1 MKRHNLAIAL
11 SALLVS
17 GTASAELFLSEHIE
31 GSSNNKALEIF
42 NPGDTAVDLSTYTI
56 EIYSNGGT
64 SASQTIQLSGTLD
77 ANGIYVVA
85 HPSANAD
92 ILALANQTGNLYYN
106 GDDAIVFKNGADVV
120 DAMGQVGVDPGTAWE
135 SNGVSMQNQ
144 TIRRKSTVTAGDTD
158 VTDEFLPDVEWDAYP
173 IDDISNLG
181 SHNGFGSTPPDPE
194 PEPEP
199 EPSPEL
205 GACGDPATFIHQV
218 QGSSLS
224 ESGAASPLVDEVVT
238 VEAVVTGVYKDGAKP
253 LNGFFLQEEDADNDA
268 DPNSSEGIFVYL
280 PEGTAPTVGQVVR
293 LQGEVAEYYNATQ
306 LSFVSEIVVCSEGA
320 TVTPA
325 VLELPLS
332 SRDEF
337 ERFEGMLV
345 ASANPLVVTGN
356 ETIAQY
362 GEFWVA
368 DERIMSPTEIAE
380 PGDAA
385 NAYAALKDSRQFLI
399 DDAQGGASPAV
410 VPFPPGGLSAENTLR
425 LGTEITNAQGI
436 IHYGFSEYRLLPTVD
451 LQFVDV
457 NPRTAE
463 PDAAAQGDVR
473 VAVFNVLNL
482 FNGDGQGGGFPTERG
497 ATNVMEYERQLPKTV
512 AAIIGLGADVVG
524 LTEIENDGN
533 GENSMIAQLTAALN
547 AEGSGEWAFVDFGGR
562 VGTDAITNQIVYR
575 TDRVEATGTGVFT
588 TAAPF
593 DYGNRPPVA
602 QTFKDLVNEDEF
614 TFVVTHLR
622 SKGSCGSATGGDADA
637 DDGQGCWN
645 ATRVAAVEKM
655 QEWLAGDPTGRIVA
669 DVLVMGDMNAYT
681 MEDPIAAMVAGGFSN
696 LKADFA
702 DGATTHTY
710 VYQNE
715 SGSLDHAFASAEL
728 TEKVVAAQA
737 WHINADEPEVFDY
750 NLEYKENG
758 LEETYYAPDQYRSS
772 DHDPVIVAF
781 TTVANDPTD
790 EGDGDADVEEPPAE
804 EEEHENIDHA
814 TTSSSFPL
822 WLVLSGLFLGLVRRR
837 V

>member
-1 MKRHNLAIAL
+1 M
-11 SALLVS
+11 
-17 GTASAELFLSEHIE
+17 
-31 GSSNNKALEIF
+31 
-42 NPGDTAVDLSTYTI
+42 
-56 EIYSNGGT
+56 
-64 SASQTIQLSGTLD
+64 
-77 ANGIYVVA
+77 
-85 HPSANAD
+85 
-92 ILALANQTGNLYYN
+92 
-106 GDDAIVFKNGADVV
+106 IV
-120 DAMGQVGVDPGTAWE
+120 
-135 SNGVSMQNQ
+135 
-144 TIRRKSTVTAGDTD
+144 
-158 VTDEFLPDVEWDAYP
+158 
-173 IDDISNLG
+173 
-181 SHNGFGSTPPDPE
+181 
-194 PEPEP
+194 
-199 EPSPEL
+199 
-205 GACGDPATFIHQV
+205 
-218 QGSSLS
+218 
-224 ESGAASPLVDEVVT
+224 
-238 VEAVVTGVYKDGAKP
+238 
-253 LNGFFLQEEDADNDA
+253 
-268 DPNSSEGIFVYL
+268 
-280 PEGTAPTVGQVVR
+280 
-293 LQGEVAEYYNATQ
+293 
-306 LSFVSEIVVCSEGA
+306 
-320 TVTPA
+320 
-325 VLELPLS
+325 
-332 SRDEF
+332 
-337 ERFEGMLV
+337 
-345 ASANPLVVTGN
+345 
-356 ETIAQY
+356 
-362 GEFWVA
+362 
-368 DERIMSPTEIAE
+368 
-380 PGDAA
+380 
-385 NAYAALKDSRQFLI
+385 
-399 DDAQGGASPAV
+399 
-410 VPFPPGGLSAENTLR
+410 
-425 LGTEITNAQGI
+425 
-436 IHYGFSEYRLLPTVD
+436 
-451 LQFVDV
+451 
-457 NPRTAE
+457 
-463 PDAAAQGDVR
+463 
-473 VAVFNVLNL
+473 
-482 FNGDGQGGGFPTERG
+482 
-497 ATNVMEYERQLPKTV
+497 
-512 AAIIGLGADVVG
+512 
-524 LTEIENDGN
+524 
-533 GENSMIAQLTAALN
+533 QLTAALN

-588 TAAPF
+588 TAEPF